1 MLHVFKFD
9 LTDPDHFVVTLEL
22 VPGREASGRTV
33 DTVLGIARDAFSDG
47 RVTAVSITD
56 NPGGNP
62 SLSPD
67 VLGHEIFG
75 IGMDV
80 IVHFTCRDMNRV
92 GMESRALQ
100 LAMMGMKNILALNGD
115 YSGKGFGG
123 QGAPVF
129 DIDSVQ
135 LQIMLGMLS
144 DRINASGDPEG
155 FFAGCAVSPFKRTES
170 ECFAQYAKLCR
181 KEAAGAQFIITQLGY
196 DARKFKELIQIQKY
210 MGIELPSLG
219 SVYVL
224 SPKTA
229 SIINAGKVPGAVVTD
244 ALLRR
249 VQDEW
254 RDSPSG
260 RHAAIERAARLAA
273 VLKGL
278 GYAGIHI
285 GGIHRSFDMAG
296 RILDRL
302 AVIQD
307 RWEEF
312 LADFDFPQPNGFY
325 AFPSQSEEESGAPV
339 FGLDPPRPSLTERL
353 RYFFL
358 RGVHDT
364 LFDPRHPL
372 GSISRRLCQLIDG
385 KPGSRLLMDLIEDMP
400 KRMALGCLKCG
411 DCGIQHVGFLCPES
425 QCPKHIRNGACGG
438 SSNGCCEVFPERPCV
453 WVRAYRRL
461 VNAGQTRQI
470 IDRCVPPRL
479 WELNQTSA
487 WLNFHLLRDHQG
499 VSNEIAR
506 RCEIIGCRFDPLSDS
521 SQKAKDQV
529 STFDKKQ

>member
-1 MLHVFKFD
+1 MLRVFKFD

-22 VPGREASGRTV
+22 VPGREASGRAV
-33 DTVLGIARDAFSDG
+33 DTVLGIARDTFSDG

-67 VLGHEIFG
+67 VLGHDIFE

-144 DRINASGDPEG
+144 ERINASGDPEG
-155 FFAGCAVSPFKRTES
+155 FFAGCAVSPFKRTEG

-181 KEAAGAQFIITQLGY
+181 KAAAGAQFSITQLGY
-196 DARKFKELIQIQKY
+196 DARKFKELIQIQKF
-210 MGIELPSLG
+210 MGIALPSLG

-224 SPKTA
+224 TPKTA
-229 SIINAGKVPGAVVTD
+229 GIINAGKVPGAVVTD

-254 RDSPSG
+254 RDSASG
-260 RHAAIERAARLAA
+260 RQAAIERAARLAA

-285 GGIHRSFDMAG
+285 GGIHRSFDMVG
-296 RILDRL
+296 HILDRL
-302 AVIQD
+302 AVIQNQ
-307 RWEEF
+307 WKEF
-312 LADFDFPQPNGFY
+312 LVDFDFPQPGGFY
-325 AFPSQSEEESGAPV
+325 AFPTQSEEESKAPV
-339 FGLDPPRPSLTERL
+339 FGLDPPRPGLLERF
-353 RYFFL
+353 RYFLL
-358 RGVHDT
+358 RRVHDT

-372 GSISRRLCQLIDG
+372 GSICRRLCQLIDG
-385 KPGSRLLMDLIEDMP
+385 KPGSRLLMDLVEDMP
-400 KRMALGCLKCG
+400 KRMTLGCLKCG

-438 SSNGCCEVFPERPCV
+438 SSNGRCEVFPDRPCV

-461 VNAGQTRQI
+461 VNAGRTRQI
-470 IDRCVPPRL
+470 IDGCVPPRL

-487 WLNFHLLRDHQG
+487 WLNFHLQRDHQG

-506 RCEIIGCRFDPLSDS
+506 RCELIGCRFNQPAVRLPKSKRSNLDI
-521 SQKAKDQV
+521 
-529 STFDKKQ
+529 

>member
-438 SSNGCCEVFPERPCV
+438 SSNGRCEVFPERPCV